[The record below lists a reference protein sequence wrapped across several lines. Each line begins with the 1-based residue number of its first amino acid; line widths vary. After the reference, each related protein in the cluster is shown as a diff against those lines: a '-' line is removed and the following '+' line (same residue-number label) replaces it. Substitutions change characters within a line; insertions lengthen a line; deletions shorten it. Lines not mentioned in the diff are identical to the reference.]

1 MFSFIHGSNLI
12 IHYPQ
17 NIFDL
22 KVTTYLALCVA
33 SNAKC
38 SILASS

>member
-1 MFSFIHGSNLI
+1 MFSLILGSNLI
-12 IHYPQ
+12 IHFPQ

-22 KVTTYLALCVA
+22 KVTTYLALCVT

-38 SILASS
+38 